1 MNGYSSVST
10 MPTSISETV
19 PIDGQ
24 NQLGGRPKMKNWT
37 QILDNYAL
45 NGENPNTEKEKK
57 H

>member
-1 MNGYSSVST
+1 

-19 PIDGQ
+19 PIDDQ

-37 QILDNYAL
+37 QILDNYTL
-45 NGENPNTEKEKK
+45 NGQNPNTEKEKK